1 MLNLVGVSVF
11 IYTSCHQV
19 LLPMDATSTI
29 RGIAKQDVC
38 LEGLLLLY

>member
-1 MLNLVGVSVF
+1 MLNLVGRICFYIHFMSSGA
-11 IYTSCHQV
+11 IT
-19 LLPMDATSTI
+19 MDATSTI